1 MNIALAALLGVCL
14 TTATAASADNK
25 DVSSEPS
32 VIVYK
37 IKAGDT
43 ANKLARK
50 HMVQPVD
57 LDAIHKANQLH
68 NIDLLPI
75 GFDLNIPRH
84 LVKSSPSKATIMGV
98 SCATAIRLKNSSQP
112 LTVGTHVSE
121 GAVIEVPAEC
131 HVSLLLE
138 DSSIIRLPSSAQLKI
153 TTLRKN
159 ALESAP
165 EVKLDL
171 ARGRMEL
178 DVNKNRGKTTPFEI
192 RTPLSIMGVR
202 GTEFRVGYSPDDGSA
217 QVEVL
222 GGIVET
228 RGNTDAQS
236 RAITKGFGVPI
247 AADGKALPTEKLL
260 EAPLFQNAQ
269 ATPGS
274 QPSFVAAL
282 SPIPQANFYIAN
294 SANTANFG
302 GTQVSQHLLAPE
314 IFIPKLTKQI
324 SFYQLTSVSES
335 GLVGTERNYG
345 FCATPTEPANARCTA
360 IFDASLADGVPMS
373 FTLFKTV
380 DGAAHQLVNTQT
392 LQARNGRFAIQGLPA
407 GHYTWS
413 LSYALSD
420 ASNSRQI
427 IRQLGAFELIALS
440 TQQP

>member
-1 MNIALAALLGVCL
+1 MNKALAVLLGVCL
-14 TTATAASADNK
+14 TTAASADNK

-43 ANKLARK
+43 VNKLARK

-57 LDAIHKANQLH
+57 LDAIHKVNNLA

-75 GFDLNIPRH
+75 GADLNIPRH

-98 SCATAIRLKNSSQP
+98 SCATAIRLNNSNKP
-112 LTVGTHVSE
+112 LTVGTQVSE

-171 ARGRMEL
+171 ARGRVEL
-178 DVNKNRGKTTPFEI
+178 DINKNREKSTPFEI

-202 GTEFRVGYSPDDGSA
+202 GTEFRVGYSPDEGSA

-247 AADGKALPTEKLL
+247 DTDGKALPTEKLL
-260 EAPLFQNAQ
+260 DAPLFQSAQ

-282 SPIPQANFYIAN
+282 SPVPQAAYYMAN

-314 IFIPKLTKQI
+314 IFIPKLTKQVT
-324 SFYQLTSVSES
+324 FYQLTSVSES

-345 FCATPTEPANARCTA
+345 FCATPTDPLNARCTA
-360 IFDASLADGVPMS
+360 IFDASLADGVAMS
-373 FTLFKTV
+373 FTLSKTV
-380 DGAAHQLVNTQT
+380 DGAARPLVNTQT

-407 GHYTWS
+407 GHYTWT
-413 LSYALSD
+413 LSYALTD
-420 ASNSRQI
+420 ASQNRQI
-427 IRQLGAFELIALS
+427 IRQSGAFELITLL

>member
-1 MNIALAALLGVCL
+1 MNKALAVLLGVCL
-14 TTATAASADNK
+14 TTAASADNK

-43 ANKLARK
+43 VNKLARK

-57 LDAIHKANQLH
+57 LDAIHKVNNLA
-68 NIDLLPI
+68 NIDVLPI
-75 GFDLNIPRH
+75 GADLNIPRH

-98 SCATAIRLKNSSQP
+98 SCATAIRLNNSNKP
-112 LTVGTHVSE
+112 LTVGTQVSE

-171 ARGRMEL
+171 ARGRVEL
-178 DVNKNRGKTTPFEI
+178 DVNKNREKSTPFEI

-202 GTEFRVGYSPDDGSA
+202 GTEFRVGYSPDEGSA

-247 AADGKALPTEKLL
+247 DTDGKALPTEKLL
-260 EAPLFQNAQ
+260 DAPLFQSAQ

-274 QPSFVAAL
+274 QPSFVATL
-282 SPIPQANFYIAN
+282 SPVPQAAYYMAN

-314 IFIPKLTKQI
+314 IFIPKLTKQVT
-324 SFYQLTSVSES
+324 FYQLTSVSES
-335 GLVGTERNYG
+335 GLVGTERNYA
-345 FCATPTEPANARCTA
+345 FCATPTDPTHARCTA
-360 IFDASLADGVPMS
+360 IFDASLADGVAMS
-373 FTLFKTV
+373 FTLSKTV
-380 DGAAHQLVNTQT
+380 DGAARPLVNTQT

-407 GHYTWS
+407 GHYTWT
-413 LSYALSD
+413 LSYALTD

-427 IRQLGAFELIALS
+427 IRQSGAFELITLL

>member
-1 MNIALAALLGVCL
+1 MNKALAVFLGICL
-14 TTATAASADNK
+14 TTAASADNK
-25 DVSSEPS
+25 DVSSES
-32 VIVYK
+32 SMIVYK

-43 ANKLARK
+43 FNKLVRK

-57 LDAIHKANQLH
+57 LDAIHKANNLA

-75 GFDLNIPRH
+75 GTDLNIPRH
-84 LVKSSPSKATIMGV
+84 LVKTNPSKAIIMGV
-98 SCATAIRLKNSSQP
+98 SCATAIRLNNSNKP
-112 LTVGTHVSE
+112 LTVGTYVSE

-138 DSSIIRLPSSAQLKI
+138 DGSIIRLPSSAQLKI

-159 ALESAP
+159 ALETAP

-171 ARGRMEL
+171 ARGRVEL
-178 DVNKNRGKTTPFEI
+178 DVNKNRGKSTPFEI

-202 GTEFRVGYSPDDGSA
+202 GTEFRVGYSPDDSSA

-247 AADGKALPTEKLL
+247 DADGKALPTEKLL
-260 EAPLFQNAQ
+260 DAPLFQSAQ
-269 ATPGS
+269 VTPGS

-282 SPIPQANFYIAN
+282 SPVPQANYYMAN

-314 IFIPKLTKQI
+314 IFIPKLNKQI
-324 SFYQLTSVSES
+324 TFYQLTSVSES
-335 GLVGTERNYG
+335 GLIGTERNYG
-345 FCATPTEPANARCTA
+345 FCATPTDPPNARCTA
-360 IFDASLADGVPMS
+360 IFDASLADGVAMS
-373 FTLFKTV
+373 FTLSKTV
-380 DGAAHQLVNTQT
+380 DSATRPLVNTQT

-407 GHYTWS
+407 GHYTWT
-413 LSYALSD
+413 LSYVLTD
-420 ASNSRQI
+420 ASNSRQV
-427 IRQLGAFELIALS
+427 IRQSGAFELITLL